1 MTMLTVILL
10 TLVVFALIGA
20 GIGFILSRNGITPYG
35 LGQQYGKHYMKKQG
49 LEEEERVESWKD
61 Q

>member
-1 MTMLTVILL
+1 MTTIILM
-10 TLVVFALIGA
+10 TLAVYALIGVA
-20 GIGFILSRNGITPYG
+20 VGFILSRNGITPYG

-49 LEEEERVESWKD
+49 LEEEETVNSWKK